1 MAVKSLAKTG
11 DATVNKI
18 KHVELLGYKGKLR
31 FIQTAEGLMVELP
44 DKKISD
50 ISGLTCALRI
60 TGSNLKPAQQ
70 PVNPSAR
77 QL

>member
-1 MAVKSLAKTG
+1 M
-11 DATVNKI
+11 
-18 KHVELLGYKGKLR
+18 LGHKGKLR

-44 DKKISD
+44 DKISD
-50 ISGLTCALRI
+50 ISDLTCSLRI

-77 QL
+77 